1 MAMGQSSGGGRVGFA
16 GARGAAEDPAGNE
29 MEFLHFHMLAFFGMP
44 IGEMWNL
51 EELAEDC
58 AADGKYDFFL
68 TSAPLNIPGG
78 VGSPP
83 NALAIK

>member
-1 MAMGQSSGGGRVGFA
+1 
-16 GARGAAEDPAGNE
+16 

-51 EELAEDC
+51 EVLAEDC
-58 AADGKYDFFL
+58 AADGNYDFFL

>member
-1 MAMGQSSGGGRVGFA
+1 
-16 GARGAAEDPAGNE
+16 
-29 MEFLHFHMLAFFGMP
+29 
-44 IGEMWNL
+44 MWNL

-58 AADGKYDFFL
+58 ARDGRYAFFL